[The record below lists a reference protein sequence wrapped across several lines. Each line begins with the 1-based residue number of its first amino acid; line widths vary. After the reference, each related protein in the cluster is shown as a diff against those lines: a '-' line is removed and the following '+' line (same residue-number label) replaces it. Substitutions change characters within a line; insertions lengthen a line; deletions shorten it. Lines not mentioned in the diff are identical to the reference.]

1 MIDQRFPGD
10 AEAAAASAAM
20 AEFYGQPWKPKP
32 GDRVRCPKAFGGG
45 YQPGTVYCEE
55 LSPQGLATGSF
66 LVDTAEGRLRLYLEE
81 LERIVE
87 PCRPVA
93 PLTTPAQLGSH
104 NAGAARKAGCEDAY
118 DNAMQARYGDGW

>member
-1 MIDQRFPGD
+1 MTTDPHYR
-10 AEAAAASAAM
+10 EAAAAEAAM
-20 AEFYGQPWKPKP
+20 TEIYGQAWRPKP

-45 YQPGTVYCEE
+45 YQAGTVHGPEDGAY
-55 LSPQGLATGSF
+55 
-66 LVDTAEGRLRLYLEE
+66 LVDTAEGRLLMYLEE
-81 LERIVE
+81 LELVVE

-93 PLTTPAQLGSH
+93 PLTTPAMPGNH